1 MFQLLSAG
9 CVERYRLSTL
19 TCTEVHGV
27 EPTAETP
34 LLRLSAAVS
43 VPRVRDPLTHHP
55 AVPSVLRGKVVPCV
69 AVL

>member
-9 CVERYRLSTL
+9 CVEWCRLSTL
-19 TCTEVHGV
+19 MCTEVRGV

-43 VPRVRDPLTHHP
+43 VPGVRETFTHSLTTLQFF
-55 AVPSVLRGKVVPCV
+55 PSSGGRWYLV
-69 AVL
+69 